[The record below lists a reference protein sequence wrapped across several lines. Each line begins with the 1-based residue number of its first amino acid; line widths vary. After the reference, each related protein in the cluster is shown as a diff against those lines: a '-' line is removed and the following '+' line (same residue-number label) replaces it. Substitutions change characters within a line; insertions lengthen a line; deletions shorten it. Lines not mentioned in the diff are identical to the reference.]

1 MRAENFSP
9 DEEIFSPNVQDT
21 AMSTKNSVYPPPDAD
36 RLEERPG
43 SAFMYLSVEEL
54 PTREDKEAY
63 FR

>member
-1 MRAENFSP
+1 
-9 DEEIFSPNVQDT
+9 
-21 AMSTKNSVYPPPDAD
+21 MSTKNSVYPPPDAD
-36 RLEERPG
+36 RFEERPG